1 MPPVR
6 CGILA
11 LAGALG
17 ATTALG
23 QTEIGNHEIQKAQH
37 FAAKGSRALR
47 AGNFGAALPMFQKA
61 LEAVPEFPDAH
72 MGLGHVALRE
82 RSYERALAA
91 YRQAEEG
98 YTALGEAM
106 FRRRLVEYD
115 EAQEQIRNLRQEL
128 IELHARANRTGSNES
143 EPGLTG
149 LRIEQSIGHL
159 EQIQRPDRSDV
170 TLAPAEVPFF
180 IGNAL
185 MHLGRHA
192 EAIDAWRAA
201 LRRDPRFAPAYNNLA
216 VALWKTGR
224 VGQAHACVAR
234 AEALGVV
241 TNPAFKA
248 DLDRAGTAETGS
260 TCP

>member
-1 MPPVR
+1 MPPARIGV
-6 CGILA
+6 LA
-11 LAGALG
+11 IAGVLG
-17 ATTALG
+17 ATVALG
-23 QTEIGNHEIQKAQH
+23 QAEIGNHEIQKAQH
-37 FAAKGSRALR
+37 FAAKGSKALR

-72 MGLGHVALRE
+72 MGLGHVALRD

-91 YRQAEEG
+91 YRNAENG
-98 YTALGEAM
+98 YVALSEAM

-115 EAQEQIRNLRQEL
+115 EAQDQVRNLRQEL
-128 IELHARANRTGSNES
+128 VELRARSNRAGTNEN
-143 EPGLTG
+143 EPGL
-149 LRIEQSIGHL
+149 LMMRIEQSIAHL
-159 EQIQRPDRSDV
+159 ELIKRPDRSDV
-170 TLAPAEVPFF
+170 DIAPAEVPFF

-192 EAIDAWRAA
+192 EAIDAWRATV
-201 LRRDPRFAPAYNNLA
+201 RRDPRFAPAYNNLA
-216 VALWKTGR
+216 VALWKTGHPS
-224 VGQAHACVAR
+224 QARACVAR

-248 DLDRAGTAETGS
+248 DLDRAGPGDAAS